1 MAENPDTL
9 HSVRHFR
16 QTIKAFL
23 GISRRGGA
31 FSEKN
36 EFILFN
42 QSWKLRT
49 NINNK

>member
-1 MAENPDTL
+1 MAENIHTL

-31 FSEKN
+31 FSEKAM
-36 EFILFN
+36 LPR
-42 QSWKLRT
+42 K
-49 NINNK
+49 